1 MIGELLFRRVL
12 HAEDHFAGQS
22 CYLTGAVDD
31 LVDTSVFIEGEGVLA
46 LSVQAIKEL
55 AIAAGFSVND
65 DRSHEINVLRARVQ
79 LLEDQLR
86 EERVVIREMVETAK
100 RVRADQRADAA
111 ARRGAR
117 EAAAESAE

>member
-1 MIGELLFRRVL
+1 M
-12 HAEDHFAGQS
+12 AGQS

-65 DRSHEINVLRARVQ
+65 DRSHEINVLRSRVA
-79 LLEDQLR
+79 LLEDQLMQ
-86 EERVVIREMVETAK
+86 ERQVIREMVDTAK
-100 RVRADQRADAA
+100 RVRSEQRSEAA
-111 ARRGAR
+111 QRKQARV
-117 EAAAESAE
+117 AAAESAE